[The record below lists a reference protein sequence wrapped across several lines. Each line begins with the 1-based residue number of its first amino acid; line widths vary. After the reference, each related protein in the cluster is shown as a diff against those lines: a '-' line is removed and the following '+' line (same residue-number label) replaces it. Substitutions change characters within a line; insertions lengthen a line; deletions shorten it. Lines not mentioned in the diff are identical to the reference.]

1 MQFWL
6 QSRIIYW
13 KRINNFLHPSIY
25 LLRKLN
31 ITTQPL
37 NFLPT
42 RHKDAIH
49 KEVVCGP
56 SVSGKL
62 LVTPES
68 LLHPLF
74 FKKYVN
80 QSAAK
85 LAINECYSERL
96 RKEFIVYSI
105 DSDDADASYQF
116 IKDCITNFK
125 GDAEKFYPSFYMCV
139 SSEDI
144 VFKNLSRRASVI
156 LGFEVDN
163 LVLSHLK
170 GAIVQDH
177 AVDFS
182 SCIKY
187 LGGYV
192 FGTLYKRI
200 KRSKHCQ
207 SQFSLCKHLLTA
219 GKSSCELDAT
229 NVLVHAKDR
238 GELWTVNA
246 EVLEIFCAVETHFR
260 HLTSCAHRNIDSQK
274 MVSEL
279 LRNSSVLCNFNKLRN
294 ITTEKVSKEIA
305 FNLLEQLVLL
315 YIRVRTF
322 SWVKSKNDLEKIKSK
337 KRRFGHCELR
347 LKKHQAPWNMVI
359 D

>member
-1 MQFWL
+1 MEDLYSAEDFDAIL
-6 QSRIIYW
+6 AAIEDNLLEENKEFSSPVD
-13 KRINNFLHPSIY
+13 LLVEEVEHHHPATEFSCDECD
-25 LLRKLN
+25 KVCK
-31 ITTQPL
+31 TTRGL
-37 NFLPT
+37 T

-49 KEVVCGP
+49 KEAVCGP

-68 LLHPLF
+68 LLHPLY

-85 LAINECYSERL
+85 LAIDECYSERL
-96 RKEFIVYSI
+96 RKEFGVYSI
-105 DSDDADASYQF
+105 GSDDADVSYQF
-116 IKDCITNFK
+116 IKDCITNYK
-125 GDAEKFYPSFYMCV
+125 GDAEKFYPSFYKCV
-139 SSEDI
+139 SSKEI

-156 LGFEVDN
+156 LGFEVAN
-163 LVLSHLK
+163 LVLSHLT

-182 SCIKY
+182 SCINFSKKEFSVIKY

-192 FGTLYKRI
+192 FGTLDRRI

-207 SQFSLCKHLLTA
+207 SQFSLQCIHLLTA

-229 NVLVHAKDR
+229 NVLVQAKDR
-238 GELWTVNA
+238 GGLWTVNA

-260 HLTSCAHRNIDSQK
+260 HVTNCAHRNIDSQK

-294 ITTEKVSKEIA
+294 MTTEKVSKEIA
-305 FNLLEQLVLL
+305 FNLLEQLVFVPFL
-315 YIRVRTF
+315 
-322 SWVKSKNDLEKIKSK
+322 
-337 KRRFGHCELR
+337 G
-347 LKKHQAPWNMVI
+347 
-359 D
+359 